1 MIDGSDADFTLN
13 QSFSLG
19 IRNPFQ
25 IGLNQTG
32 NGGYVNYSLPSSNF
46 YATGEIYLAGTSVG
60 STNFGD
66 LLYMNNSGNWS
77 LVVNSSSNATRLLGI
92 ALGTNISTSGVLL
105 RGNVRTTIYSFQEGD
120 PLYISSTSGDI
131 SANPNVVGSGDYARI
146 VGYGLPNNTIYFN
159 PDNTWVQ
166 VV

>member
-1 MIDGSDADFTLN
+1 MIDGSDADFTLD

-32 NGGYVNYSLPSSNF
+32 NGGYINYSLPSQNF
-46 YATGEIYLAGTSVG
+46 YATGEIYLEGTSVG

-66 LLYMNNSGNWS
+66 LLYMNTSGNWS
-77 LVVNSSSNATRLLGI
+77 LVANNSSNATRLLGI
-92 ALGTNISTSGVLL
+92 ALGTNIATQGVLL

-131 SANPNVVGSGDYARI
+131 SSNPSVVGTGDYARI